1 MQDRSIK
8 YLDSFLFGTYLIFL
22 FSIIFSLRAVS
33 SIAIGLILIAAL
45 LRNKH
50 LKQKFFNKEV
60 FSLFVTGCLLLFLLQ
75 SLSLLYTTDIA
86 EGLKLLQRSSAL
98 VFIPFAVSCS
108 NSFLITE
115 KRRKLLW
122 YFSIFV
128 SAASLYCLGM
138 AFINYQAGAPAST
151 FFYHDL
157 VKPILQHAIQ
167 FSILVFIALVFLIE
181 SHKTNLSK
189 YIIVLLSAVLI
200 LLSSKLV
207 ICFYVCYL
215 VWFFSSKHLLRS
227 NAFIAVLLFV
237 GMITTVLTT
246 SNPVSNRFKE
256 IFSGNSLLFEQKKF
270 DPGIYF
276 NGVQFRLLQW
286 RFTYEILSEHHA
298 WVLGLSPGDAQTALD
313 KKYVETNMYTGV
325 PGTDEKGF
333 LGYHTHN
340 QFLQCLLENGILGLL
355 IFLLIFCSLI
365 TMAVRSKSR
374 VLKSFVLLILIYCF
388 ADAPLE
394 TQYGLVIF
402 TFFPVF
408 LYEMKER
415 KKEITI
421 HQAQSTEVLVLD
433 EVSLLK

>member
-1 MQDRSIK
+1 MQDRFIK
-8 YLDSFLFGTYLIFL
+8 YLDSVLFWTYLIFL

-33 SIAIGLILIAAL
+33 SIAIGIFLVAVLI
-45 LRNKH
+45 RNKH
-50 LKQKFFNKEV
+50 FKKNFFNKEI
-60 FSLFVTGCLLLFLLQ
+60 FSLFLVSCLFLFVLQ
-75 SLSLLYTTDIA
+75 SLSLLYTNDIS

-108 NSFLITE
+108 NHFLTI
-115 KRRKLLW
+115 KKRKLLIW
-122 YFSIFV
+122 YFSIFLSV
-128 SAASLYCLGM
+128 ASLYCLGI
-138 AFINYQAGAPAST
+138 ACANYWAGAPVST

-157 VKPILQHAIQ
+157 VKPISQHAIQ

-181 SHKTNLSK
+181 SDKSRLSK
-189 YIIVLLSAVLI
+189 YIIVFLSAFLI

-215 VWFFSSKHLLRS
+215 VWFFFSKHLLKS
-227 NAFIAVLLFV
+227 NASIAVLVFV
-237 GMITTVLTT
+237 GMITTVLAT
-246 SNPVSNRFKE
+246 SNPVSHRFKE

-270 DPGIYF
+270 HPGIYF

-298 WVLGLSPGDAQTALD
+298 WILGLSPGDAQAALD

-325 PGTDEKGF
+325 PGTDKKGF

-340 QFLQCLLENGILGLL
+340 QFLQCLLESGILGLL
-355 IFLLIFCSLI
+355 IFLLISCSLI
-365 TMAVRSKSR
+365 KMAVRSRSK
-374 VLKSFVLLILIYCF
+374 VLKCFVLLILIYCF
-388 ADAPLE
+388 TDAPLE

-408 LYEMKER
+408 LYEMQEI
-415 KKEITI
+415 KKEINI
-421 HQAQSTEVLVLD
+421 HQAKTTGVLALD
-433 EVSLLK
+433 EASVLK